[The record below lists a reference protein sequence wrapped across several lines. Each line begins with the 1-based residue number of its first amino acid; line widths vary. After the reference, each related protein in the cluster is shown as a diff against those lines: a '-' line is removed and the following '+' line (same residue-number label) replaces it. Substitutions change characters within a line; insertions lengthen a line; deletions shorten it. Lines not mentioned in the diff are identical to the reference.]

1 MKSLSIPVKITPS
14 NEDTL
19 QRYFSDI
26 KHVPILT
33 KEDEQRLFARFKLG
47 DTLAKELIIRSNL
60 RFVVS
65 VAKQFKGKSLSLSD
79 LIAEGNIGLIRAVE
93 KYDVS
98 RGLKFISYA
107 VWWIRQ
113 SIMEALS
120 QKDSSI
126 RLPMSQNR
134 HYTRIFNAEAFL
146 TQEFGFAPSADSIAE
161 FLKMEVSDVD
171 IIRTQRANFVDING
185 VVTGTEDML
194 LQERIAID
202 QDSVEDVMMERDSH
216 LALKRALAILPK
228 REAMILEM
236 HFGLNNQE
244 PLGFKEIANKFD
256 LTPERVR
263 QLRDQA
269 YSKLRS
275 VLPSNLLQAA

>member
-1 MKSLSIPVKITPS
+1 M
-14 NEDTL
+14 
-19 QRYFSDI
+19 
-26 KHVPILT
+26 
-33 KEDEQRLFARFKLG
+33 
-47 DTLAKELIIRSNL
+47 
-60 RFVVS
+60 
-65 VAKQFKGKSLSLSD
+65 SD

-93 KYDVS
+93 KYDAS
-98 RGLKFISYA
+98 RNLKFISYA

-113 SIMEALS
+113 SIMEALA

-134 HYTRIFNAEAFL
+134 HFNRIVNAEAFL
-146 TQEFGFAPSADSIAE
+146 TQQLGFAPSADSIAD

-171 IIRTQRANFVDING
+171 LIRTQRANFVDING

-202 QDSVEDVMMERDSH
+202 QDSIEDVIMEQDSTT
-216 LALKRALAILPK
+216 ALKRALSTLPK
-228 REAMILEM
+228 REALILEM
-236 HFGLNNQE
+236 HFGINDQE
-244 PLGFKEIANKFD
+244 PLGFKEIARKFD

-269 YSKLRS
+269 YQKLRL

>member
-1 MKSLSIPVKITPS
+1 MKSLTIPAKITPT
-14 NEDTL
+14 NEDTI

-26 KHVPILT
+26 HRFPILK

-47 DTLAKELIIRSNL
+47 DTLAKELIIKSNL
-60 RFVVS
+60 RFVIS
-65 VAKQFKGKSLSLSD
+65 VAKQFKGKALSLSD

-93 KYDVS
+93 KYDAS
-98 RGLKFISYA
+98 RNLKFISYA

-113 SIMEALS
+113 SIMEALA

-134 HYTRIFNAEAFL
+134 HFNRIVNAEAFL
-146 TQEFGFAPSADSIAE
+146 TQQLGFAPSADSIAD

-171 IIRTQRANFVDING
+171 LIRTQRANFVDING

-202 QDSVEDVMMERDSH
+202 QDSIEDVIMEQDSTT
-216 LALKRALAILPK
+216 ALKRALSTLPK
-228 REAMILEM
+228 REALILEM
-236 HFGLNNQE
+236 HFGINDQE
-244 PLGFKEIANKFD
+244 PLGFKEIARKFD

-269 YSKLRS
+269 YQKLRL